1 MKILKFNEKFDYVNS
16 EYREYD
22 DYSIINMNII
32 NEWKSDL
39 DSIERYFE
47 DLKHDIHQHND
58 WIRNYVVS
66 DSYKSIIVNDIS
78 LFVDI
83 SNITIY
89 FKDTITKQN
98 TNIKTIKDIKT
109 IKEIAETDPVLFLE
123 LYEKYVVKH
132 KAPYMYIF
140 GREEFK
146 HILDTKKYNL

>member
-1 MKILKFNEKFDYVNS
+1 MKVLKFNEKFDYVNS

-22 DYSIINMNII
+22 DYSVINMDII
-32 NEWKSDL
+32 NEWKNDL

-47 DLKHDIHQHND
+47 DLKHDIHQYND

-89 FKDTITKQN
+89 FKDTITKQS
-98 TNIKTIKDIKT
+98 TSLKQIKEIKTI
-109 IKEIAETDPVLFLE
+109 EEVAENDPILFLE

-132 KAPYMYIF
+132 KAPYMDIF